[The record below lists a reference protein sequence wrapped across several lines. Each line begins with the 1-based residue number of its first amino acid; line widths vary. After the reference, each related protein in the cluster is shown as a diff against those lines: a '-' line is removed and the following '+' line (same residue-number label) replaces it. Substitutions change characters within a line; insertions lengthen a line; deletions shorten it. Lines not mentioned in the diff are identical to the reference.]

1 MLTEALFTITKNGKN
16 LFVDWWMDLKKKKKQ
31 QKPFKPLD
39 TSKLSGEWN
48 AVVVTTGMELETILL
63 SEISQA
69 QAF

>member
-1 MLTEALFTITKNGKN
+1 MNGLK
-16 LFVDWWMDLKKKKKQ
+16 KKKKKQ

-48 AVVVTTGMELETILL
+48 AVVVTTGMELETILP